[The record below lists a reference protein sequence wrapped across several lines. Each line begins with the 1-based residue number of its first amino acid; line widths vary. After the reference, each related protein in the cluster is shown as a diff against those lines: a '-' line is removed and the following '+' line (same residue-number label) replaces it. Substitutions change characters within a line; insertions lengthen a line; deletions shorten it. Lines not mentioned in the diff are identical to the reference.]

1 MTPFDLTAS
10 SLALVALAGGVGA
23 ALRHLLDAA
32 ATRRWGVG
40 QVRGIL
46 AVNLFGSLLAGLAV
60 GLTAPDSV
68 LRVATVAAMGGFTTF
83 STAMVQTVTL
93 ALQDAT
99 VATTARAATH
109 AAATAVGC
117 VAAAALGLA
126 VGGAG

>member
-1 MTPFDLTAS
+1 MTPLELSASTLT
-10 SLALVALAGGVGA
+10 LVALAGGVGA

-32 ATRRWGVG
+32 ATRRWGAG

-46 AVNLFGSLLAGLAV
+46 AVNLLGSLLAGLAV
-60 GLTAPDSV
+60 GLTSPDST
-68 LRVATVAAMGGFTTF
+68 LRVACIAALGGFTTF

-93 ALQDAT
+93 ASQDAT
-99 VATTARAATH
+99 AAATARAATH